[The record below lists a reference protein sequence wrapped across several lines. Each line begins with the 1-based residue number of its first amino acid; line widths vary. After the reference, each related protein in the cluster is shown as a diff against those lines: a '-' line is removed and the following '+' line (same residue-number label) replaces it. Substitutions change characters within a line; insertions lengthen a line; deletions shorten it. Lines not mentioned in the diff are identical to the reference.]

1 MNIFLVNKSYDVFV
15 ESLTA
20 VLATLEED
28 QKGKFN
34 REERETENILDP
46 SKKKQDVTGSNETLN
61 SQFGLGQKSNNGEN
75 LSRCRFSTFQTLRQS
90 KPQSVQI
97 LALFYSNME
106 LRTKHFVLSSK
117 KKSSEW
123 KQKHFP
129 MLK

>member
-97 LALFYSNME
+97 LALLIAALIFSAGYYSAPIFFY
-106 LRTKHFVLSSK
+106 FV
-117 KKSSEW
+117 E
-123 KQKHFP
+123 
-129 MLK
+129 